1 MSLKSTISK
10 KVSVNLQTLRG
21 QYPGTTTSFRHVDG
35 DALSTARAQYPTDL
49 QQQAAAAFRVGGGG
63 AIITTDV
70 NNNDITT
77 PNTISNNGGAG
88 SDGSVGVN
96 GFYQRM
102 AVPTNV
108 SKWTG
113 AAGGM
118 PNAVAPD
125 QRIPVDISLV
135 LPGPQE
141 PNMGEFNGVDRQV
154 VTLKP
159 TTPANVNR
167 LDPAKHY
174 ITVVPMVC
182 ATFDTQGA
190 AEANRNASVSA
201 GERAQ
206 VQPTVNINTANA
218 ATTAA
223 NITMER
229 MCGNFGATQL
239 PFCNYILQVKNRPP
253 TYLF

>member
-35 DALSTARAQYPTDL
+35 DALSTARAQNQTL

-63 AIITTDV
+63 AIITTDG
-70 NNNDITT
+70 NDAVITT
-77 PNTISNNGGAG
+77 ANTAEMATGAG
-88 SDGSVGVN
+88 SDGATNPQGL
-96 GFYQRM
+96 YQRM

-113 AAGGM
+113 VAGGT
-118 PNAVAPD
+118 PDAVAPD

-135 LPGPQE
+135 LPGPAIGAA
-141 PNMGEFNGVDRQV
+141 MNGVDRQV
-154 VTLKP
+154 VTLAP

-167 LDPAKHY
+167 LDPALHY

-182 ATFDTQGA
+182 ATVDVVGGS
-190 AEANRNASVSA
+190 NVSVSA

-206 VQPTVNINTANA
+206 MQPTVNIVTTDA

-223 NITMER
+223 TITMER
-229 MCGNFGATQL
+229 TVGQFSSLQL
-239 PFCNYILQVKNRPP
+239 PFCNYILQVKDRPP
-253 TYLF
+253 TYLL

>member
-35 DALSTARAQYPTDL
+35 DALSTARAQNPTDF
-49 QQQAAAAFRVGGGG
+49 QKQAAAAFRVGGGS

-70 NNNDITT
+70 AGDTITT
-77 PNTISNNGGAG
+77 ADTTANTGGTR

-113 AAGGM
+113 VAGGT

-135 LPGPQE
+135 LPGPQ
-141 PNMGEFNGVDRQV
+141 PIDGGFNGVDRQV
-154 VTLKP
+154 VTLAP

-167 LDPAKHY
+167 LDPALHY

-182 ATFDTQGA
+182 ATFDAVPNMGSQ
-190 AEANRNASVSA
+190 NVSVSA

-206 VQPTVNINTANA
+206 VQPTVNIVTADA

-223 NITMER
+223 TITMER
-229 MCGNFGATQL
+229 MCGNYAATQL

-253 TYLF
+253 TYLL

>member
-35 DALSTARAQYPTDL
+35 DALSTARAQNQTL

-63 AIITTDV
+63 AIITKDG
-70 NNNDITT
+70 NDADITT
-77 PNTISNNGGAG
+77 ADTRGTGAMTNGAG
-88 SDGSVGVN
+88 SDGATNPQGL
-96 GFYQRM
+96 YQRM

-113 AAGGM
+113 VAGGT
-118 PNAVAPD
+118 PDAVAPD

-135 LPGPQE
+135 LPGPT
-141 PNMGEFNGVDRQV
+141 PAASNGVDRQV
-154 VTLKP
+154 VTLAP

-167 LDPAKHY
+167 LDPALHY

-182 ATFDTQGA
+182 ATVDVVGGS
-190 AEANRNASVSA
+190 NVSVSA

-206 VQPTVNINTANA
+206 MQPTVNIVTTDA

-223 NITMER
+223 TITMER
-229 MCGNFGATQL
+229 TVGQFSSLQL
-239 PFCNYILQVKNRPP
+239 PFCNYILQVKDRPP
-253 TYLF
+253 TYLL